1 MSPGFSISYL
11 NGLEPL
17 IHDCLQVFTKVLDA
31 KCSKEKGFALVDI
44 NRMLGNLTFVR
55 VSPSTESIC

>member
-17 IHDCLQVFTKVLDA
+17 MHDCINQFTRVLDE
-31 KCSKEKGFALVDI
+31 KCPESGEERVVVDI
-44 NRMLGNLTFVR
+44 NRMLGNLTS
-55 VSPSTESIC
+55 VSFNLS